1 MGQLR
6 FTDEEVRR
14 YARQMVLP
22 EVGGIG
28 QARLRNASAT
38 AESELEA
45 LYLAAAGVGTVY
57 VPNDE
62 IVRAVQAVNPLVL
75 VVVDPKR
82 VAPPPV
88 HAAQEACERALAT
101 LKELLSL

>member
-6 FTDEEVRR
+6 FDDEEVRR
-14 YARQMVLP
+14 YARQMILP

-28 QARLRNASAT
+28 QARLRAASAT

-45 LYLAAAGVGTVY
+45 LYLAGAGVGTIY
-57 VPNDE
+57 VADE
-62 IVRAVQAVNPLVL
+62 DIADAVKALNPLVDA
-75 VVVDPKR
+75 VVDPKR

-88 HAAQEACERALAT
+88 HAAQEAAERALAT